1 MRQGITFSKAKTE
14 KEKEQKVLR
23 KQHPKSEYEIAS
35 QRKLNRDRVHNHRL
49 LKKAEAVAKQKVQVD
64 EAGEVAYSTPQA
76 LGKAVGKV
84 KHHLPKSPMKREA
97 VITKLASSSGI
108 FAERKKVANGGTL
121 KLSPEVVKKVEPF
134 YNLDSISRQTAGRKE
149 FVITREGGEK
159 QHLQKRHLL
168 YSLKE
173 VHALFLKE
181 NPSIK
186 IGLSKFCSF
195 RPVNVLVS
203 SFTPRNVCCYQ
214 YHENIKLL
222 CDCLSKEFPDFPG
235 YSSEFVNNFVCN
247 PESEEVCLENVQDAP
262 TTLIHSRAVRHKRI
276 LSLGMNGNGLKF

>member
-1 MRQGITFSKAKTE
+1 MFKSKDRERKRAE
-14 KEKEQKVLR
+14 RR
-23 KQHPKSEYEIAS
+23 KQHPKSESAIAR
-35 QRKLNRDRVHNHRL
+35 QRKLNRDRVRKYRL

-84 KHHLPKSPMKREA
+84 KHHLPKSPRKRKV

-108 FAERKKVANGGTL
+108 QIAKRKKVANGGNL
-121 KLSPEVVKKVEPF
+121 KLSPEAVKEVESF
-134 YNLDSISRQTAGRKE
+134 YNLDTISRQTAGRKE
-149 FVITREGGEK
+149 FVITREGGKK

-186 IGLSKFCSF
+186 IGLSKFCSY

-203 SFTPRNVCCYQ
+203 SSTPRNVCCCQ
-214 YHENIKLL
+214 YHKNIKKIKSFS
-222 CDCLSKEFPDFPG
+222 DIK
-235 YSSEFVNNFVCN
+235 VM
-247 PESEEVCLENVQDAP
+247 
-262 TTLIHSRAVRHKRI
+262 AV
-276 LSLGMNGNGLKF
+276 S

>member
-1 MRQGITFSKAKTE
+1 M
-14 KEKEQKVLR
+14 
-23 KQHPKSEYEIAS
+23 
-35 QRKLNRDRVHNHRL
+35 NRDRVRKYRL
-49 LKKAEAVAKQKVQVD
+49 LKKAEAATKQKVQVD

-84 KHHLPKSPMKREA
+84 KHHLSKSPRKREA

-108 FAERKKVANGGTL
+108 QIAKRKTVANGGNL
-121 KLSPEVVKKVEPF
+121 KLSPEVGKKVDSF

-149 FVITREGGEK
+149 FVITREGGKK

-186 IGLSKFCSF
+186 IGLSTF
-195 RPVNVLVS
+195 
-203 SFTPRNVCCYQ
+203 
-214 YHENIKLL
+214 
-222 CDCLSKEFPDFPG
+222 
-235 YSSEFVNNFVCN
+235 
-247 PESEEVCLENVQDAP
+247 
-262 TTLIHSRAVRHKRI
+262 
-276 LSLGMNGNGLKF
+276 